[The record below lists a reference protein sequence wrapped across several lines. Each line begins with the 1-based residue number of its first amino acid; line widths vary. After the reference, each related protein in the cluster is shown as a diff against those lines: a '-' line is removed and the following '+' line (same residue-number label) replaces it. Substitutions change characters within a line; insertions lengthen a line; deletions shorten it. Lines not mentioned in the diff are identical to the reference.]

1 MDQDVKHLQA
11 LLDVSKALVGK
22 FQLEDL
28 LQIIIQK
35 TSDVLDAERSS
46 LFLFD
51 EKRQELWTKIAQ
63 GLDDSETIRFPIGVG
78 IAGEVAKTRQG
89 QNIPDAQTDPRFN
102 PAFDKQTGYRTRSML
117 CLPLIGNNER
127 LIGVIQV
134 LNKKG
139 GKEFDQRDT
148 SLLEALSAYAAIA
161 LERAQLMQ
169 AYIEK
174 QRMEEALRVAHDI
187 QMDLLPQGLPPFPNA
202 SIIDLHAILI
212 PAQEV
217 GGDLYDYFLI
227 DDQHIFFVVGDVSG
241 KGVPAALF
249 MAVTQT
255 LVKAFARKGLTPHEV
270 LAAVNTELCLHNP
283 SCMFVTLFCGILNT
297 QTVTLD
303 YANAGHNPPFFISRG
318 QEGHFLEISDGTAV
332 GILEEARFTTHTIQ
346 LKPHDSLLIYTDGI
360 TESMNAQ
367 KALFAEERL
376 QQVVRHL
383 HTQSSRDIING
394 ILEKVRN
401 FSEGQPQADDITLM
415 NIKIGQT
422 E

>member
-1 MDQDVKHLQA
+1 MHQEVSHLQA
-11 LLDVSKALVGK
+11 LLDVSKALVGN
-22 FQLEDL
+22 FPLEEL

-35 TSDVLDAERSS
+35 ISDVMDAERSS

-51 EKRQELWTKIAQ
+51 DKRQELWCKTSQ
-63 GLDDSETIRFPIGVG
+63 DLDDPKTIRFPIGVG

-89 QNIPDAQTDPRFN
+89 KNIPDVQTDPRFN
-102 PAFDKQTGYRTRSML
+102 PAIDKQTGYRTRSML
-117 CLPLIGNNER
+117 CLPLIGNNDR

-139 GKEFDQRDT
+139 GKKFDQGDT
-148 SLLEALSAYAAIA
+148 SLLEGLSAFAAIA

-174 QRMEEALRVAHDI
+174 QKMEEALRVAHDI
-187 QMDLLPQGLPPFPNA
+187 QMDLLPQNLPPFPNA
-202 SIIDLHAILI
+202 SLIDLHATLI

-249 MAVTQT
+249 MAVTKT

-270 LAAVNTELCLHNP
+270 LVAVNTELCLHNP

-297 QTVTLD
+297 QTRKLD

-332 GILEEARFTTHTIQ
+332 GILEEARFTTHTMQ

-360 TESMNAQ
+360 TESINAQ
-367 KALFAEERL
+367 KDLFAEKRL
-376 QQVVRHL
+376 QQIIRQL
-383 HTQSSRDIING
+383 YTKPSREIISG
-394 ILEKVRN
+394 ILERIRD

-415 NIKIGQT
+415 NIRIGPK